1 MATSEQGEQGGA
13 HPPPPGMPGQVPAPA
28 HPARPRFSESQAAKL
43 CGVSRST
50 IQRARK
56 RGDIP
61 GVERIGNGWSLPLE
75 GLLAAGFT
83 PESGAGTPLGACP
96 PASTPGQVP
105 NPIHPARSDRAEKS
119 TQTADE
125 MPGTHPTDEIHRL
138 QIELEQ
144 ALAEA
149 RVMRAERDAA
159 QAIADERQRI
169 IALLEAPRNI
179 QPDAK
184 ASETSLSSEPSLPTP
199 AVEPPRPPR
208 RTRWTRAA
216 ERWFS

>member
-1 MATSEQGEQGGA
+1 MATAEQGGQRGAHEGA
-13 HPPPPGMPGQVPAPA
+13 HPLPASMPGQAPAPA

-56 RGDIP
+56 RCAIP

-83 PESGAGTPLGACP
+83 PESGAGTPLGIP
-96 PASTPGQVP
+96 LPASMPGQVP
-105 NPIHPARSDRAEKS
+105 APAHPARPDGAEKS
-119 TQTADE
+119 APTAAE
-125 MPGTHPTDEIHRL
+125 TAEIHRL
-138 QIELEQ
+138 ELEQ
-144 ALAEA
+144 ARSEG

-169 IALLEAPRNI
+169 IALLEAPRN
-179 QPDAK
+179 
-184 ASETSLSSEPSLPTP
+184 ASPAPEPREHAPRSKTPQNYPVAEPSTAPKRSRW
-199 AVEPPRPPR
+199 A
-208 RTRWTRAA
+208 RTV
-216 ERWFS
+216 ERWRT

>member
-1 MATSEQGEQGGA
+1 MATAEQGGQGGA
-13 HPPPPGMPGQVPAPA
+13 HPLPAGMPGQVPAPA

-83 PESGAGTPLGACP
+83 PESGTGAPLGTPL
-96 PASTPGQVP
+96 PASMPGQVP
-105 NPIHPARSDRAEKS
+105 ATAHPARPDEPQKS
-119 TQTADE
+119 APPAADLA
-125 MPGTHPTDEIHRL
+125 EIHRL
-138 QIELEQ
+138 ELELEQ
-144 ALAEA
+144 ARAEA

-159 QAIADERQRI
+159 QAVADERQRI
-169 IALLEAPRNI
+169 IALLEAPKST
-179 QPDAK
+179 PPAPEAAK
-184 ASETSLSSEPSLPTP
+184 AEPVTEPPPAAPTVEPSTTP
-199 AVEPPRPPR
+199 KRS
-208 RTRWTRAA
+208 RWARVA
-216 ERWFS
+216 ERWLS